1 MRSVVPSTLI
11 AHSSL
16 TNGSLHLRRQVLRRL
31 YDVINVLEAIHLLD
45 RCLTIKR
52 GVLWRGP
59 PLTEVSLPPGCPRV
73 EPQRFKDLLRK
84 QPIRKRAA
92 AELLAVSGLS
102 ASSFNKHARLDVTGD
117 GAGAV
122 ASAERGGR
130 GAIPGAPGAGA
141 LPGAP
146 PAAARAQHGAQPA
159 QLGAQ
164 LGAWAVVC
172 AAAHRAIWSACMLTG
187 GRRRALMVLGRLAAR
202 L

>member
-1 MRSVVPSTLI
+1 MPTRPIGCPGAPLVPLAHEARPRRRRSRAAERRTGRCMRSVVPSTLI

-102 ASSFNKHARLDVTGD
+102 ALD
-117 GAGAV
+117 
-122 ASAERGGR
+122 EF
-130 GAIPGAPGAGA
+130 P
-141 LPGAP
+141 
-146 PAAARAQHGAQPA
+146 
-159 QLGAQ
+159 
-164 LGAWAVVC
+164 
-172 AAAHRAIWSACMLTG
+172 
-187 GRRRALMVLGRLAAR
+187 
-202 L
+202 